1 MKEYDYKQIAQL
13 VIRSAKG
20 DSDAFAGLY
29 ALTYDKTYRYA
40 YHYLKDSHLAQ
51 DALQEIYILALKHID
66 RLSEPT
72 LFIAWLNRI
81 SFHVCYDMSHK
92 LNQFETAPSDLMDL
106 AEIES
111 NTDTPE
117 NLYVSK
123 NEYEILHDAIE
134 KLPFHEK
141 QVIILRFYR
150 DMKLEEIADTL
161 AISRSSVKR
170 HIASAKEHLKL
181 LMTGKEAD

>member
-1 MKEYDYKQIAQL
+1 M
-13 VIRSAKG
+13 
-20 DSDAFAGLY
+20 
-29 ALTYDKTYRYA
+29 
-40 YHYLKDSHLAQ
+40 
-51 DALQEIYILALKHID
+51 
-66 RLSEPT
+66 
-72 LFIAWLNRI
+72 
-81 SFHVCYDMSHK
+81 CYDMSHK

-141 QVIILRFYR
+141 QVIVLRFYR

-181 LMTGKEAD
+181 IMTGKEAD